1 MVSLELKLVYLTLK
15 KYRINMK
22 SLYIVFA
29 FLMIGIANSQTKQ
42 AELQEI
48 SYELE
53 RKQKLKVD
61 EIQEL
66 LLKNWN
72 PKVVKKEFQGKYG
85 NFLTFIEEHDQT
97 QIMSMDAHKVHQGTN
112 LGVSATGEGITVY
125 QWDGGRVR
133 STHQEFENRVQN
145 LESEDT
151 SISSHSTAVASVIMG
166 KGVVPEAKGLAFKA
180 NLKAYNFADNL
191 IEIAQESANN
201 PTYMVSNH
209 SYGYRA
215 GWKYGYYDDTFG
227 SGWYWFGYPELG
239 ENESVLHGIYSHLDS
254 IADRIAYNA
263 KNHLMIRS
271 AGNDRNNAPHDTV
284 TYHYA
289 LKNDNT
295 WARYE
300 GVRPANCGVTG
311 FDCIPYGAMSKN
323 ILLVGSIDELPGDGS
338 FNNPNDAIPSYF
350 SSFGPTD
357 DGRVKPDV
365 VAQGAHVT
373 VATANSDDSYYS
385 LGRGT
390 SFSSPAVTGVAA
402 LLQEIYNKT
411 YGGYMSADLLKAI
424 ILHTANDLGEKGPD
438 YKFGYGLVDAY
449 DAASFIVNAHN
460 QGKALIYTEEL
471 NNAETNIY
479 NIKGT
484 ASEEIKATLV
494 WIDPPSKQ
502 QAFELNNR
510 AKVLV
515 NDLNMT
521 IEDVNGNKE
530 FPWILDVENP
540 SQPATKGINDV
551 DNVEQIVFTPSSTEE
566 FKVKINVANQLYTPQ
581 SYALIVSGAEKSN
594 VSTNDLFA
602 KNKIEIYPN
611 PAQNFIKFKGDFS
624 DNIEVKIYSTDG
636 KLVKENIIKNVVKK
650 LSISDLSKGVYIVI
664 IKLGENHYTHKLIKN

>member
-1 MVSLELKLVYLTLK
+1 MVSLGLKLVSLTSK
-15 KYRINMK
+15 KFKINMR
-22 SLYIVFA
+22 SFYIVLT
-29 FLMIGIANSQTKQ
+29 FLMLGIVNSQTNK
-42 AELQEI
+42 AELQNI
-48 SYELE
+48 SYDL
-53 RKQKLKVD
+53 KQKQKSKTNEIKQLLK
-61 EIQEL
+61 
-66 LLKNWN
+66 KNWN
-72 PKVVKKEFQGKYG
+72 PTVVKKEFQGKYG
-85 NFLTFIEEHDQT
+85 NFLTFIEDHDQT
-97 QIMSMDAHKVHQGTN
+97 QIMSMDTEKVHQGTN
-112 LGVSATGEGITVY
+112 LSVNATGEGITVY

-133 STHQEFENRVQN
+133 NTHQEFENRVHN
-145 LESEDT
+145 LEAEDT

-166 KGVVPEAKGLAFKA
+166 KGVNPEAKGIAFKA
-180 NLKAYNFADNL
+180 KLKAYNYADNL
-191 IEIAQESANN
+191 IEIAQESVNN

-215 GWKYGYYDDTFG
+215 GWKYGTYDDILG
-227 SGWYWFGYPELG
+227 KGWYWFGYPELG
-239 ENESVLHGIYSHLDS
+239 ENESVLYGIYSHLDS

-271 AGNDRNNAPHDTV
+271 AGNDRNNVPHDTV

-289 LKNDNT
+289 LKNDDT

-338 FNNPNDAIPSYF
+338 FNNPNDAVASFF

-365 VAQGAHVT
+365 VAQGSHVT
-373 VATANSDDSYYS
+373 VATSNSDDSYYS

-438 YKFGYGLVDAY
+438 YKYGYGLVDAY

-460 QGKALIYTEEL
+460 EGKALIYTEEL
-471 NNAETNIY
+471 NNSETNIY

-484 ASEEIKATLV
+484 ASDEIKATLV
-494 WIDPPSKQ
+494 WIDPPAKQ

-521 IEDVNGNKE
+521 IEDANGNKE
-530 FPWILDVENP
+530 FPWVLDVENP
-540 SQPATKGINDV
+540 SQPASKGINDV
-551 DNVEQIVFTPSSTEE
+551 DNVEQIVFTPSSIGE
-566 FKVKINVANQLYTPQ
+566 FKVKINVSNQLDTPQ
-581 SYALIVSGAEKSN
+581 SYALIISGAKNSN
-594 VSTNDLFA
+594 VSTNDLYS

-611 PAQNFIKFKGDFS
+611 PAQDFLKFKGDFLN
-624 DNIEVKIYSTDG
+624 NIEVKIYSIDG
-636 KLVKENIIKNVVKK
+636 KLVKNDSISKISNILN
-650 LSISDLSKGVYIVI
+650 ISDLTKGAYVVI
-664 IKLGENHYTHKLIKN
+664 IKSGKNHYTHKLIKK